1 MNNKRLLNHIPNK
14 TATRGFSILEFLVAS
29 LLSMIVLMA
38 VSSTYFTARGLNKS
52 ANARIGIQQDLRN
65 AANMIVRDARMAG
78 NFGCF
83 NMANFPASA
92 VIEDKSSDEYT
103 LKTAGVNN
111 LLPIKEINKLSYP
124 GFVQADNDKALLF
137 QYGIDIDI
145 DKKNPTAKT
154 AIVSSCFGIA
164 KPHTEIKDL
173 AAAKSA
179 LKITNSDQDG
189 SIAIMKHEMIAY
201 AVGTL
206 GKESGLFRFQLSND
220 GSWSS
225 PQLLIK
231 DIKSM
236 KIRYFYANCSDAP
249 NASASATSEET
260 FDHKVAL
267 DRSLNAKSPA
277 SVQIELD
284 GKNADSDKGD
294 KKNENGKSI
303 DVEKDNTVDIY
314 NINATIRGGN
324 VCADRSL

>member
-14 TATRGFSILEFLVAS
+14 TAIRGFSILEFLVAS

-83 NMANFPASA
+83 NMSNSPASA
-92 VIEDKSSDEYT
+92 VIEDKSSDEYA
-103 LKTAGVNN
+103 LKTAGVNK
-111 LLPIKEINKLSYP
+111 LLPVKEIKLSYP
-124 GFVQADNDKALLF
+124 GFVQTGKALLF
-137 QYGIDIDI
+137 QYGIDKTDS
-145 DKKNPTAKT
+145 TAKT
-154 AIVSSCFGIA
+154 VIASSCSGIA

-179 LKITNSDQDG
+179 LKITDSDQDG

-201 AVGTL
+201 AVGKL
-206 GKESGLFRFQLSND
+206 GEESGLFRFQLSND
-220 GSWSS
+220 GSWSN

-231 DIKSM
+231 GITAMDIHY
-236 KIRYFYANCSDAP
+236 IYAECPDSE
-249 NASASATSEET
+249 NASASGVNTES
-260 FDHKVAL
+260 FDYKNAL
-267 DRSLNAKSPA
+267 DISAEAKSPA
-277 SVQIELD
+277 SIQIVL
-284 GKNADSDKGD
+284 N
-294 KKNENGKSI
+294 NGSI
-303 DVEKDNTVDIY
+303 DPSKEQDNKVDIY
-314 NINATIRGGN
+314 KINATIRGGN

>member
-14 TATRGFSILEFLVAS
+14 TAMRGFSILEFLVAS

-52 ANARIGIQQDLRN
+52 ANTRIGIQQDLRN

-83 NMANFPASA
+83 NMSNFPASV

-111 LLPIKEINKLSYP
+111 LLPIKEINKLGYA
-124 GFVQADNDKALLF
+124 GFAQTGKALLF
-137 QYGIDIDI
+137 QYGID
-145 DKKNPTAKT
+145 KANPAAKT

-164 KPHTEIKDL
+164 KPQTEIKDL
-173 AAAKSA
+173 DAAKTA
-179 LKITNSDQDG
+179 LKMTDSDQNG

-201 AVGTL
+201 AVGKL
-206 GKESGLFRFQLSND
+206 GEESGLFRFQLSND
-220 GSWSS
+220 GSWSN

-231 DIKSM
+231 GITAMDIHY
-236 KIRYFYANCSDAP
+236 IYAECPDSE
-249 NASASATSEET
+249 NASASGLNTES
-260 FDHKVAL
+260 FDYKNAL
-267 DRSLNAKSPA
+267 DISAKAKSPA
-277 SVQIELD
+277 SIQIVL
-284 GKNADSDKGD
+284 N
-294 KKNENGKSI
+294 NGSI
-303 DVEKDNTVDIY
+303 DPSKEQDNKVDIY
-314 NINATIRGGN
+314 KINATIRGGN

>member
-1 MNNKRLLNHIPNK
+1 M
-14 TATRGFSILEFLVAS
+14 RGFSILEFLVAS

-92 VIEDKSSDEYT
+92 VIEDKSSDEYA
-103 LKTAGVNN
+103 LKTAGVNK
-111 LLPIKEINKLSYP
+111 LLPVKEINKLSYT
-124 GFVQADNDKALLF
+124 GFAQTGKALLF
-137 QYGIDIDI
+137 QYGIDKADS
-145 DKKNPTAKT
+145 TEKT
-154 AIVSSCFGIA
+154 AIASSCYGIA

-189 SIAIMKHEMIAY
+189 SIAIMKHEIIAY
-201 AVGTL
+201 AVGKL
-206 GKESGLFRFQLSND
+206 GKEIGLFRFQLSDD
-220 GSWSS
+220 GSWNN

-231 DIKSM
+231 DIESM
-236 KIRYFYANCSDAP
+236 KIHYFYANCSDAP
-249 NASASATSEET
+249 NASTSATSEEN
-260 FDHKVAL
+260 FVRADKL
-267 DRSLNAKSPA
+267 DISPEAKSPA
-277 SVQIELD
+277 SIQIVL
-284 GKNADSDKGD
+284 
-294 KKNENGKSI
+294 NGGSI
-303 DVEKDNTVDIY
+303 DSSTEKDNKVDIY
-314 NINATIRGGN
+314 NINATIRGEN

>member
-1 MNNKRLLNHIPNK
+1 MNNKRLLNHITNK
-14 TATRGFSILEFLVAS
+14 TAIRGFSILEFLVAS

-92 VIEDKSSDEYT
+92 VIEDKSSNEYA
-103 LKTAGVNN
+103 LKTGGVNK
-111 LLPIKEINKLSYP
+111 LLPVKEIKLSYP

-137 QYGIDIDI
+137 QYGIDID
-145 DKKNPTAKT
+145 KKNPTAKT
-154 AIVSSCFGIA
+154 AIASSCSRIA

-173 AAAKSA
+173 AAAKLA
-179 LKITNSDQDG
+179 LKITDSDQDG

-201 AVGTL
+201 AVGKL
-206 GKESGLFRFQLSND
+206 GEESGLFRFQLSND
-220 GSWSS
+220 GSWSN

-231 DIKSM
+231 GITSM
-236 KIRYFYANCSDAP
+236 DLHYIYAECPDSE
-249 NASASATSEET
+249 NASASGANAET
-260 FDHKVAL
+260 FKYADQL
-267 DRSLNAKSPA
+267 DTSIEAKSPA
-277 SVQIELD
+277 SIQIVL
-284 GKNADSDKGD
+284 N
-294 KKNENGKSI
+294 NGSI
-303 DVEKDNTVDIY
+303 DPSKEQDNKVDIY

>member
-14 TATRGFSILEFLVAS
+14 TDIRGFSILEFLVAS

-92 VIEDKSSDEYT
+92 VIEDKSSNEYT
-103 LKTAGVNN
+103 LKTADVNN
-111 LLPIKEINKLSYP
+111 LLPVKEINLSYP
-124 GFVQADNDKALLF
+124 GFKKALLF
-137 QYGIDIDI
+137 QYGID
-145 DKKNPTAKT
+145 KKNPVAKT
-154 AIVSSCFGIA
+154 AIASSCFGIA

-179 LKITNSDQDG
+179 LKITDSDQNG

-206 GKESGLFRFQLSND
+206 DKENGLFRFQLSDN
-220 GSWSS
+220 GSWSN

-231 DIKSM
+231 GITSM
-236 KIRYFYANCSDAP
+236 DLHYIYAECPDSE
-249 NASASATSEET
+249 NASASGANAET
-260 FDHKVAL
+260 FKYADQL
-267 DRSLNAKSPA
+267 DTSIEAKSPA
-277 SVQIELD
+277 SIQIVL
-284 GKNADSDKGD
+284 N
-294 KKNENGKSI
+294 NGSI
-303 DVEKDNTVDIY
+303 DPSKEQDNKVDIY

>member
-14 TATRGFSILEFLVAS
+14 TAMRGFSILEFLVAS

-52 ANARIGIQQDLRN
+52 ANTRIGIQQDLRN

-83 NMANFPASA
+83 NMSNFPASA

-103 LKTAGVNN
+103 LKTTGVNN
-111 LLPIKEINKLSYP
+111 LLPIKEINKLGYA
-124 GFVQADNDKALLF
+124 GFAQTGKALLF
-137 QYGIDIDI
+137 QYGID
-145 DKKNPTAKT
+145 KANPAAKT

-164 KPHTEIKDL
+164 KPQTEIKDL
-173 AAAKSA
+173 DAAKTA
-179 LKITNSDQDG
+179 LKMTDSDQNG

-201 AVGTL
+201 AVGKL
-206 GKESGLFRFQLSND
+206 GEESGLFRFQLSND
-220 GSWSS
+220 GSWSN

-231 DIKSM
+231 GITAMDIHY
-236 KIRYFYANCSDAP
+236 IYAECPDSK
-249 NASASATSEET
+249 NASASGLNTES
-260 FDHKVAL
+260 FDYKNAL
-267 DRSLNAKSPA
+267 DISAKAKSPA
-277 SVQIELD
+277 SIQIVL
-284 GKNADSDKGD
+284 N
-294 KKNENGKSI
+294 NGSI
-303 DVEKDNTVDIY
+303 DPSKEQDNKVDIY

>member
-1 MNNKRLLNHIPNK
+1 M
-14 TATRGFSILEFLVAS
+14 RGFSILEFLVAS

-103 LKTAGVNN
+103 LKTAGVNK
-111 LLPIKEINKLSYP
+111 LLPVKEINKLSYT
-124 GFVQADNDKALLF
+124 GFAQTGKALLF
-137 QYGIDIDI
+137 QYGIDKADS
-145 DKKNPTAKT
+145 TEKT
-154 AIVSSCFGIA
+154 AIASSCYGIA

-189 SIAIMKHEMIAY
+189 SIAIMKHEIIAY
-201 AVGTL
+201 AVGKL
-206 GKESGLFRFQLSND
+206 GKEIGLFRFQLSDD
-220 GSWSS
+220 GSWNN

-231 DIKSM
+231 DIESM
-236 KIRYFYANCSDAP
+236 KIHYFYANCSDAP
-249 NASASATSEET
+249 NASTSATSEEN
-260 FDHKVAL
+260 FVRADKL
-267 DRSLNAKSPA
+267 DISPEAKSPA
-277 SVQIELD
+277 SIQIVL
-284 GKNADSDKGD
+284 
-294 KKNENGKSI
+294 NGGSI
-303 DVEKDNTVDIY
+303 DSSTEKDNKVDIY

>member
-14 TATRGFSILEFLVAS
+14 TAIRGFSILEFLVAS

-52 ANARIGIQQDLRN
+52 ANTRIGIQQDLRN
-65 AANMIVRDARMAG
+65 TANMIVRDARMAG

-83 NMANFPASA
+83 NMSNFPASA

-111 LLPIKEINKLSYP
+111 LLPIKEINKLGYA
-124 GFVQADNDKALLF
+124 GFAQTGKALLF
-137 QYGIDIDI
+137 QYGID
-145 DKKNPTAKT
+145 KANPAAKT

-164 KPHTEIKDL
+164 KPQTEIKDL
-173 AAAKSA
+173 DAAKTA
-179 LKITNSDQDG
+179 LKITDPDQNG

-201 AVGTL
+201 AVGKL
-206 GKESGLFRFQLSND
+206 GEESGLFRFQLSND
-220 GSWSS
+220 GSWSN

-231 DIKSM
+231 GITTMDIHY
-236 KIRYFYANCSDAP
+236 IYAECHDSE
-249 NASASATSEET
+249 NASASGVNTES
-260 FDHKVAL
+260 FDYKNAL
-267 DRSLNAKSPA
+267 DISAEAKSPA
-277 SVQIELD
+277 SIQIVL
-284 GKNADSDKGD
+284 N
-294 KKNENGKSI
+294 NGSI
-303 DVEKDNTVDIY
+303 DPSKEQDNKVDIY

>member
-14 TATRGFSILEFLVAS
+14 TAMHGFSILEFLVAS

-92 VIEDKSSDEYT
+92 VTEDKSSDEYT

-137 QYGIDIDI
+137 QYGIDIDE
-145 DKKNPTAKT
+145 KNSTAKT

-231 DIKSM
+231 GITAMDIHY
-236 KIRYFYANCSDAP
+236 IYAECPDSE
-249 NASASATSEET
+249 NASSSGVNTES
-260 FDHKVAL
+260 FDYKNAL
-267 DRSLNAKSPA
+267 DSSTEAKSPA
-277 SVQIELD
+277 SIQIVL
-284 GKNADSDKGD
+284 N
-294 KKNENGKSI
+294 NGSI
-303 DVEKDNTVDIY
+303 DPSKEQDNKVDIY

>member
-14 TATRGFSILEFLVAS
+14 TAMRGFSILEFLVAS

-92 VIEDKSSDEYT
+92 VIEDKSPDEYA
-103 LKTAGVNN
+103 LKTAGVNK
-111 LLPIKEINKLSYP
+111 LLPVKEINKLSYT
-124 GFVQADNDKALLF
+124 GFAQTGKALLF
-137 QYGIDIDI
+137 QYGIDKADS
-145 DKKNPTAKT
+145 TEKT
-154 AIVSSCFGIA
+154 AIASSCYGIA

-189 SIAIMKHEMIAY
+189 SIAIMKHEIIAY
-201 AVGTL
+201 AVGKL
-206 GKESGLFRFQLSND
+206 GKEIGLFRFQLSDD
-220 GSWSS
+220 GSWNN

-231 DIKSM
+231 DIESM
-236 KIRYFYANCSDAP
+236 KIHYFYANCSDAP
-249 NASASATSEET
+249 NASTSATSEEN
-260 FDHKVAL
+260 FVRADKL
-267 DRSLNAKSPA
+267 DISPEAKSPA
-277 SVQIELD
+277 SIQIVL
-284 GKNADSDKGD
+284 
-294 KKNENGKSI
+294 NGGSI
-303 DVEKDNTVDIY
+303 DSSTEKDNKVDIY

>member
-14 TATRGFSILEFLVAS
+14 TAIRGFSILEFLVAS

-83 NMANFPASA
+83 NMSNSPASA
-92 VIEDKSSDEYT
+92 VIEDKSSDEYA
-103 LKTAGVNN
+103 LKTAGVNK
-111 LLPIKEINKLSYP
+111 LLPVKEINKLSYT
-124 GFVQADNDKALLF
+124 GFAQTGKALLF
-137 QYGIDIDI
+137 QYGIDKADS
-145 DKKNPTAKT
+145 TEKT
-154 AIVSSCFGIA
+154 AIASSCYGIA

-189 SIAIMKHEMIAY
+189 SIAIMKHEIIAY
-201 AVGTL
+201 AVGKL
-206 GKESGLFRFQLSND
+206 GKEIGLFRFQLSDD
-220 GSWSS
+220 GSWNN

-231 DIKSM
+231 DIESM
-236 KIRYFYANCSDAP
+236 KIHYFYANCSDAP
-249 NASASATSEET
+249 NASTSATSEEN
-260 FDHKVAL
+260 FVRADKL
-267 DRSLNAKSPA
+267 DISPEAKSPA
-277 SVQIELD
+277 SIQIVL
-284 GKNADSDKGD
+284 
-294 KKNENGKSI
+294 NGGSI
-303 DVEKDNTVDIY
+303 DSSTEKDNKVDIY

>member
-14 TATRGFSILEFLVAS
+14 TAMRGFSILEFLVAS

-103 LKTAGVNN
+103 LKTAGVNK
-111 LLPIKEINKLSYP
+111 LLPVKEINKLSYT
-124 GFVQADNDKALLF
+124 GFAQTGKALLF
-137 QYGIDIDI
+137 QYGIDKADS
-145 DKKNPTAKT
+145 TEKT
-154 AIVSSCFGIA
+154 AIASSCYGIA

-189 SIAIMKHEMIAY
+189 SIAIMKHEIIAY
-201 AVGTL
+201 AVGKL
-206 GKESGLFRFQLSND
+206 GKEIGLFRFQLSDD
-220 GSWSS
+220 GSWNN

-231 DIKSM
+231 DIESM
-236 KIRYFYANCSDAP
+236 KIHYFYANCSDAP
-249 NASASATSEET
+249 NASTSATSEEN
-260 FDHKVAL
+260 FVRADKL
-267 DRSLNAKSPA
+267 DISPEAKSPA
-277 SVQIELD
+277 SIQIVL
-284 GKNADSDKGD
+284 
-294 KKNENGKSI
+294 NGGSI
-303 DVEKDNTVDIY
+303 DSSTEKDNKVDIY

>member
-14 TATRGFSILEFLVAS
+14 TAMRGFSILEFLVAS

-52 ANARIGIQQDLRN
+52 ANTRIGIQQDLRN

-83 NMANFPASA
+83 NMSNFPASA

-103 LKTAGVNN
+103 LKTTGVNN
-111 LLPIKEINKLSYP
+111 LLPIKEINKLGYA
-124 GFVQADNDKALLF
+124 GFAQTGKALLF
-137 QYGIDIDI
+137 QYGID
-145 DKKNPTAKT
+145 KANPAAKT

-164 KPHTEIKDL
+164 KPQTEIKDL
-173 AAAKSA
+173 DAAKTA
-179 LKITNSDQDG
+179 LKMTDSDQNG

-201 AVGTL
+201 AVGKL
-206 GKESGLFRFQLSND
+206 GEESGLFRFKLSND
-220 GSWSS
+220 GSWSN

-231 DIKSM
+231 GITTMDIHY
-236 KIRYFYANCSDAP
+236 IYAECPDSE
-249 NASASATSEET
+249 NASASGVNTES
-260 FDHKVAL
+260 FDYKNAL
-267 DRSLNAKSPA
+267 DISAEAKSPT
-277 SVQIELD
+277 SIQIVL
-284 GKNADSDKGD
+284 N
-294 KKNENGKSI
+294 NGSI
-303 DVEKDNTVDIY
+303 DPSKEQDNKVDIY

>member
-14 TATRGFSILEFLVAS
+14 TAMRGFSILEFLVAS

-52 ANARIGIQQDLRN
+52 ANTRIGIQQDLRN

-83 NMANFPASA
+83 NMSNFPASA

-111 LLPIKEINKLSYP
+111 LLPIKEINKLGYA
-124 GFVQADNDKALLF
+124 GFAQTGKALLF
-137 QYGIDIDI
+137 QYGID
-145 DKKNPTAKT
+145 KANPAAKT
-154 AIVSSCFGIA
+154 AIVSSCSGIA
-164 KPHTEIKDL
+164 KPQTEIKDL
-173 AAAKSA
+173 DAAKTA
-179 LKITNSDQDG
+179 LKMTDSDQNG

-201 AVGTL
+201 AVGKL
-206 GKESGLFRFQLSND
+206 GEESGLFRFQLSND
-220 GSWSS
+220 GSWSN

-231 DIKSM
+231 GITTMDIHY
-236 KIRYFYANCSDAP
+236 IYAECPNSE
-249 NASASATSEET
+249 NASASGVNTES
-260 FDHKVAL
+260 FDYKNAL
-267 DRSLNAKSPA
+267 DISAEAKSPA
-277 SVQIELD
+277 SIQIVL
-284 GKNADSDKGD
+284 N
-294 KKNENGKSI
+294 NGSI
-303 DVEKDNTVDIY
+303 DPSKEQDNKVDIY

>member
-14 TATRGFSILEFLVAS
+14 TAIRGFSILEFLVAS

-92 VIEDKSSDEYT
+92 VIEDKSSDEYA
-103 LKTAGVNN
+103 LKTAGVNK
-111 LLPIKEINKLSYP
+111 LLPVKEIKLSYP
-124 GFVQADNDKALLF
+124 GFVQPDNEKALLF
-137 QYGIDIDI
+137 QYGIDI

-154 AIVSSCFGIA
+154 AIASSCSVIA
-164 KPHTEIKDL
+164 KPHTEIKNL
-173 AAAKSA
+173 EAAKSA
-179 LKITNSDQDG
+179 LKITDSDQDG

-206 GKESGLFRFQLSND
+206 DKENGLFRFQLSDD
-220 GSWSS
+220 GSWNN

-231 DIKSM
+231 DIESM
-236 KIRYFYANCSDAP
+236 KIHYFYANCSDAP
-249 NASASATSEET
+249 NASASATSEEN
-260 FDHKVAL
+260 FVRADKL
-267 DRSLNAKSPA
+267 DTSAEAKSPA
-277 SVQIELD
+277 SIQIVL
-284 GKNADSDKGD
+284 N
-294 KKNENGKSI
+294 NGSI
-303 DVEKDNTVDIY
+303 DPSKEQDNKVDIY
-314 NINATIRGGN
+314 KINATIRGGN

>member
-14 TATRGFSILEFLVAS
+14 TAIRGFSILEFLVAS

-83 NMANFPASA
+83 NMSNSPASA

-103 LKTAGVNN
+103 LKTANN
-111 LLPIKEINKLSYP
+111 LLPIKEIELSYP
-124 GFVQADNDKALLF
+124 GFTQKGKALLF
-137 QYGIDIDI
+137 QYGIDKADAA
-145 DKKNPTAKT
+145 AKT
-154 AIVSSCFGIA
+154 AIVSSCSRIA
-164 KPHTEIKDL
+164 KPQTKIKDL
-173 AAAKSA
+173 NTAKSA
-179 LKITNSDQDG
+179 LNLKITDSDQDG

-201 AVGTL
+201 AVGKL
-206 GKESGLFRFQLSND
+206 GEESGLFRFQLSND
-220 GSWSS
+220 GSWSN

-231 DIKSM
+231 GITAMDIHY
-236 KIRYFYANCSDAP
+236 IYAECPDSE
-249 NASASATSEET
+249 NASASGLNTES
-260 FDHKVAL
+260 FDYKNAL
-267 DRSLNAKSPA
+267 DISAKAKSPA
-277 SVQIELD
+277 SIQIVL
-284 GKNADSDKGD
+284 N
-294 KKNENGKSI
+294 NGSI
-303 DVEKDNTVDIY
+303 DPSKEQDNKVDIY

>member
-14 TATRGFSILEFLVAS
+14 TAIRGFSILEFLVAS

-52 ANARIGIQQDLRN
+52 ANAHIGIQQDLRN
-65 AANMIVRDARMAG
+65 TANMIVRDARMAG

-111 LLPIKEINKLSYP
+111 LLPVKEINKLSYSSFAQTGKDP
-124 GFVQADNDKALLF
+124 ILLF
-137 QYGIDIDI
+137 QYGIDKADS
-145 DKKNPTAKT
+145 TEKT
-154 AIVSSCFGIA
+154 AIASSCSGIA

-173 AAAKSA
+173 AAAKLA
-179 LKITNSDQDG
+179 LKITDSDQDG
-189 SIAIMKHEMIAY
+189 SIAIMKHEIIAY
-201 AVGTL
+201 AVGKL
-206 GKESGLFRFQLSND
+206 GEESGLFRFQLSND
-220 GSWSS
+220 GSWSN

-231 DIKSM
+231 GITAMDIHY
-236 KIRYFYANCSDAP
+236 IYAECSDSE
-249 NASASATSEET
+249 NASASGANAET
-260 FDHKVAL
+260 FKYADQL
-267 DRSLNAKSPA
+267 DTSIEAKSPA
-277 SVQIELD
+277 SIQIVL
-284 GKNADSDKGD
+284 N
-294 KKNENGKSI
+294 NGSI
-303 DVEKDNTVDIY
+303 DLSKEQDNKVDIY